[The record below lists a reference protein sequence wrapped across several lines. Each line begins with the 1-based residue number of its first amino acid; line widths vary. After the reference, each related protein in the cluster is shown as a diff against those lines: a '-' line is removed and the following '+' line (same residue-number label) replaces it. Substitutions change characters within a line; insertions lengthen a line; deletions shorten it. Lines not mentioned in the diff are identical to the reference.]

1 MTAIALPHRLPT
13 RYIFFGL
20 AGLGLLMASI
30 DATIVS
36 IAIPSFITSFDTSL
50 SWVGWT
56 LTAYQ
61 LVQVIVMPV
70 AGKLSDSL
78 GRKRV
83 FLFCVGCFT
92 VGSLLC
98 GLAPS
103 IGLLIMFRVL
113 EAVGAGGL
121 MPSAVGIISDQFG
134 EKRNQAIGLFTT
146 IIPLGGILGPN
157 IGGWVL
163 EHWSWREI
171 FFVNLPFGIILLV
184 GTYVLLKEKH
194 EKRPVQHIDVPGLAL
209 LAGGLV
215 AIMYA
220 MTRAGTETG
229 MWRSPLFWGL
239 LALGIA
245 FLVAFVRY
253 ESRAREPIVDMA
265 LLFHGPFLPANLYNF
280 IFGACAFGF
289 FSFVPYF
296 MFVQYQMGP
305 EQIGRV
311 LTPRALAMI
320 GMAIVASMFLLRRT
334 YRLPMVAGA
343 ILIATCLLLL
353 SFGWTYVAVGPI
365 ALDGFWVTAL
375 VLVLSGIGMGMA
387 APAANNASIDLLPA
401 KAAQISGLRGMFR
414 WTGGIMGISSVAL
427 ALSFFEDKAAGMRTI
442 FLVLAFILPVTVPL
456 AFMIPDLAQS
466 RKTAKAA
473 PIVGVSASAPV
484 GPPSRKG

>member
-1 MTAIALPHRLPT
+1 
-13 RYIFFGL
+13 
-20 AGLGLLMASI
+20 MASI
-30 DATIVS
+30 DAMIVS
-36 IAIPSFITSFDTSL
+36 IAIPSFITSFDAPL

-70 AGKLSDSL
+70 TGKLSDSL

-98 GLAPS
+98 GLAPN
-103 IGLLIMFRVL
+103 IGLLIVFRVL
-113 EAVGAGGL
+113 QAVGGGGL

-134 EKRNQAIGLFTT
+134 EKRNQAIGMLTS
-146 IIPLGGILGPN
+146 IVPIGGILSPN

-171 FFVNLPFGIILLV
+171 FFVNLPFGIILFV
-184 GTYVLLKEKH
+184 GTCLLLKEKH
-194 EKRPVQHIDVPGLAL
+194 EKRPVQHVDVPGLAL
-209 LAGGLV
+209 FAGGLV

-220 MTRAGTETG
+220 MTRAGTDTG
-229 MWRSPLFWGL
+229 LWRTPLFWGL

-245 FLVAFVRY
+245 FLVAFVCY
-253 ESRAREPIVDMA
+253 ESRAREPIVDIELM
-265 LLFHGPFLPANLYNF
+265 FHGPFLPANVYNF
-280 IFGACAFGF
+280 IFGTCVFGF

-296 MFVQYQMGP
+296 VFVQYQMSP

-320 GMAIVASMFLLRRT
+320 GVSIVASMFLLRRT
-334 YRLPMVAGA
+334 YRLPMVVGA
-343 ILIATCLLLL
+343 LLLVACVLLL
-353 SFGWTYVAVGPI
+353 SFGLKQVSIGPI
-365 ALDGFWVTAL
+365 VLDAFWVTAL
-375 VLVLSGIGMGMA
+375 VLVLSGLGMGLA
-387 APAANNASIDLLPA
+387 GPASNNASIDLLPA

-442 FLVLAFILPVTVPL
+442 FLVLAFILPVTIPL

-466 RKTAKAA
+466 RGAAKTA
-473 PIVGVSASAPV
+473 PLVGGPASVPV
-484 GPPSRKG
+484 GPPPPKG

>member
-1 MTAIALPHRLPT
+1 MTSLALPHRLPT
-13 RYIFFGL
+13 RYLFFGL
-20 AGLGLLMASI
+20 AGLSLFMASI

-61 LVQVIVMPV
+61 LVQVIVMPL
-70 AGKLSDSL
+70 AGKLSDGL

-83 FLFCVGCFT
+83 FLFCIACFT

-103 IGLLIMFRVL
+103 IGLLIVFRVL
-113 EAVGAGGL
+113 QAVGGGGL

-134 EKRNQAIGLFTT
+134 EKRNQAIGMFTT
-146 IIPLGGILGPN
+146 IIPIGGIVGPN
-157 IGGWVL
+157 IGGWIL

-171 FFVNLPFGIILLV
+171 FFVNLPIGIVLLV
-184 GTYVLLKEKH
+184 GTYLLLH
-194 EKRPVQHIDVPGLAL
+194 EKRERPSVPHVDVPGLAL
-209 LAGGLV
+209 FAGGLV

-220 MTRAGTETG
+220 MTRAGTDTSV
-229 MWRSPLFWGL
+229 WRSPLFWGL
-239 LALGIA
+239 IAGGIA
-245 FLVAFVRY
+245 LLLAFLRY
-253 ESRAREPIVDMA
+253 ESRARDPIVDMG

-289 FSFVPYF
+289 FSFIPYF
-296 MFVQYQMGP
+296 VFVQYQMSP
-305 EQIGRV
+305 EQTGVV

-320 GMAIVASMFLLRRT
+320 GTSIVASMFLLRRT

-343 ILIATCLLLL
+343 TLIATCLLLL
-353 SFGWTYVAVGPI
+353 SFGWKQVAIGPI
-365 ALDGFWVTAL
+365 TLDGFWMTAL
-375 VLVLSGIGMGMA
+375 VLVLSGIGLGMA

-442 FLVLAFILPVTVPL
+442 FLVIAFILPVTIPL
-456 AFMIPDLAQS
+456 AFMIPDVAQS
-466 RKTAKAA
+466 RRAAKAA
-473 PIVGVSASAPV
+473 PLVGGPASIPV
-484 GPPSRKG
+484 EPPFRKG